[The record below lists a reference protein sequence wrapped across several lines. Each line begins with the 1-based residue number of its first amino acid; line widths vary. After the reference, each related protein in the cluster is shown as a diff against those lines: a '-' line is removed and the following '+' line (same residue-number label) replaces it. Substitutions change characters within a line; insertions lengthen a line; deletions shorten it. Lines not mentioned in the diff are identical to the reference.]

1 VLSRAKEDL
10 VMLVELSM
18 VEQRYDA
25 VREVLDG
32 ATVKDVA
39 TRYGVDR
46 RTLHRWL
53 VRYANEGL
61 AALTDRSSKPDRCP
75 HQMAPEIEARIV
87 ELRRS
92 HPGWG
97 PRTILNKLRREL
109 DQPPSR
115 SAIYRCLVRHRL
127 IQPKPRRRRRDDY
140 KRWERSRSMEL
151 WQVDVMG
158 GVRLTTGIQ
167 VSVVTGID
175 DHSRFCVIA
184 KVVAR
189 ATARPVCE
197 ALLEAL
203 HIYGI
208 PEQILTDNG
217 KVFTGRLGRR
227 PAHVL
232 FDRICLNNG
241 IRHLLTAPYSP
252 TTTGKIER
260 LHKTMR
266 KEFFSVGS
274 FESIDEMQAALD
286 GWVADY
292 NHEREHQSLGDVPPI
307 RRFELTTPTSL
318 EVIDGDVA
326 SQEEPAPRPHAV
338 TRRVDRAGRIS
349 ILKHRYH
356 VGRQLTGEAV
366 TIESADGLLHITHND
381 AVVATHARRHLVDD
395 DDRMD
400 RRAKVT
406 RPAQPTKGGEVLR
419 IVDKHGSVSFAGTG
433 YRVGNSFIGST
444 VGVRLVADTV
454 QISLDGSLLR
464 THRARHDRSKEF
476 GALAQPNG
484 KPRKSRDRV
493 A

>member
-1 VLSRAKEDL
+1 VPL
-10 VMLVELSM
+10 VDLSM

-32 ATVKDVA
+32 ATVKDTA
-39 TRYGVDR
+39 IRYGVDR

-53 VRYANEGL
+53 VRYATDGL
-61 AALTDRSSKPDRCP
+61 AALADKSSKPDRCP

-87 ELRRS
+87 EVRRS

-109 DQPPSR
+109 ERPPSR
-115 SAIYRCLVRHRL
+115 AAIYRCLVRHRL

-151 WQVDVMG
+151 WQVDVLG
-158 GVRLTTGIQ
+158 NVKLATGIT

-203 HIYGI
+203 NTYGI

-217 KVFTGRLGRR
+217 KIFTGKLGRR
-227 PAHVL
+227 PANVL

-241 IRHLLTAPYSP
+241 IRHILTAPYSP

-266 KEFFSVGS
+266 KEFFSDKS
-274 FESIDEMQAALD
+274 FESIDDMESALD
-286 GWVADY
+286 VWVADY
-292 NHEREHQSLGDVPPI
+292 NNEREHQALGDVPPI
-307 RRFELTTPTSL
+307 RRFELARPTSL
-318 EVIDGDVA
+318 EVIDGEVA
-326 SQEEPAPRPHAV
+326 VEEEPQPV
-338 TRRVDRAGRIS
+338 KKVVGRRVDRAGRIS

-356 VGRQLTGEAV
+356 VGRHLAGEAV
-366 TIESADGLLHITHND
+366 TIESSDGLLHISHNG
-381 AVVATHARRHLVDD
+381 AVVATHARRHLIDD
-395 DDRMD
+395 DDKMD

-406 RPAQPTKGGEVLR
+406 RPSEPTKGNEVLR
-419 IVDKHGSVSFAGTG
+419 IVDNHGSVSFAGTD
-433 YRVGNSFIGST
+433 YRVGNPYRRQN
-444 VGVRLVADTV
+444 VGVRLVGDTV
-454 QISLDGSLLR
+454 QITLDGALLR

-484 KPRKSRDRV
+484 KPRKV
-493 A
+493 PAE

>member
-1 VLSRAKEDL
+1 MPVVD
-10 VMLVELSM
+10 LSM

-32 ATVKDVA
+32 ATIKDTA
-39 TRYGVDR
+39 TRYGIDR

-53 VRYANEGL
+53 VRYATEGL
-61 AALTDRSSKPDRCP
+61 GALVDHSSKPDRCP
-75 HQMAPEIEARIV
+75 HQMTPEIEAQVV
-87 ELRRS
+87 EMRRA

-109 DQPPSR
+109 ESPPSR
-115 SAIYRCLVRHRL
+115 SAVYRCLIRHRL
-127 IQPKPRRRRRDDY
+127 IEPKARRRRRDDY

-158 GVRLTTGIQ
+158 AVLADGTG
-167 VSVVTGID
+167 VSVVTGVD

-189 ATARPVCE
+189 ATARPVCD

-203 HIYGI
+203 NRHGI

-217 KVFTGRLGRR
+217 KIFTGRLAHR

-260 LHKTMR
+260 LHKTVR
-266 KEFFSVGS
+266 KEFFADKS
-274 FESIDEMQAALD
+274 FETIEGMQAALD
-286 GWVADY
+286 LWVTDY

-307 RRFELTTPTSL
+307 RRFELARTPSL
-318 EVIDGDVA
+318 EVIDGDIA
-326 SQEEPAPRPHAV
+326 MEEEPAPRKKV
-338 TRRVDRAGRIS
+338 VGRRVDQAGRIS

-356 VGRQLTGEAV
+356 VGRHLAGEAV
-366 TIESADGLLHITHND
+366 TVESADGLLHVTHNGV
-381 AVVATHARRHLVDD
+381 VVATHARRHLIDD
-395 DDRMD
+395 DDKMD
-400 RRAKVT
+400 RRPQHAR
-406 RPAQPTKGGEVLR
+406 RPAQPTKGSEVLR
-419 IVDKHGSVSFAGTG
+419 IVDHHGSISFAGTG
-433 YRVGNSFIGST
+433 YRVGNPYRGQT
-444 VGVRLVADTV
+444 VAISLVGDTV
-454 QISLDGSLLR
+454 QISIDGTLLR
-464 THRARHDRSKEF
+464 THRSRHDKTKEF

-484 KPRKSRDRV
+484 KPRRV
-493 A
+493 RL

>member
-1 VLSRAKEDL
+1 
-10 VMLVELSM
+10 MLVELSM

-32 ATVKDVA
+32 ATVTDVA

-53 VRYANEGL
+53 VRYASEGL
-61 AALTDRSSKPDRCP
+61 GALVDRSSRPDRCP
-75 HQMAPEIEARIV
+75 HQIPPEVEARIV
-87 ELRRS
+87 ELRRT

-109 DQPPSR
+109 EVVPSR

-151 WQVDVMG
+151 WQLDVLG
-158 GVRLTTGIQ
+158 NVKLNNGIQ

-189 ATARPVCE
+189 ATARPLCE
-197 ALLEAL
+197 VLLQALNT
-203 HIYGI
+203 YGI

-227 PAHVL
+227 PANVL

-266 KEFFSVGS
+266 KEFFSDKI
-274 FESIDEMQAALD
+274 FDSIEEMQAALD
-286 GWVADY
+286 LWVADY

-307 RRFELTTPTSL
+307 RRFELAKPASL

-326 SQEEPAPRPHAV
+326 IEETPAPRPKTAS
-338 TRRVDRAGRIS
+338 RRVDRAGRIS

-356 VGRQLTGEAV
+356 VGRHLTGEAV
-366 TIESADGLLHITHND
+366 TIESRDGLLHVSHNRV
-381 AVVATHARRHLVDD
+381 VVATHARRHLIDD
-395 DDRMD
+395 DEKMD
-400 RRAKVT
+400 RRSKAS
-406 RPAQPTKGGEVLR
+406 RPSAPTKGGEVLR
-419 IVDKHGSVSFAGTG
+419 VVDGSGGVSFAGTM
-433 YRVGNSFIGST
+433 YRVGNRFRGET
-444 VGVRLVADTV
+444 VGVRLVGDTV
-454 QISLDGSLLR
+454 QIALDGALVR

-476 GALAQPNG
+476 GALAQPHG
-484 KPRKSRDRV
+484 KPRRSRDGV